1 MLIKVFSSKSKT
13 HQLSEKADVS
23 SDSSGMKRR
32 LAAKLR
38 MKSRVLSAGDPYEP
52 LLRAVRRRF
61 SEIAE
66 EEVKVSSI
74 GILSSLHYSNA
85 NLKRLVFKR
94 AGFFEKIQDMTS
106 NHVQSYVFFNSHA
119 ANIDKG
125 VAHAAQCRID

>member
-1 MLIKVFSSKSKT
+1 M
-13 HQLSEKADVS
+13 SEKADVS
-23 SDSSGMKRR
+23 SDSSGMKRK

-66 EEVKVSSI
+66 EVKVSSI

-94 AGFFEKIQDMTS
+94 AGFFEKIHYMTS

-125 VAHAAQCRID
+125 VAHAAQGRID

>member
-1 MLIKVFSSKSKT
+1 M
-13 HQLSEKADVS
+13 SEKADVS

-125 VAHAAQCRID
+125 VAHAAQGRID